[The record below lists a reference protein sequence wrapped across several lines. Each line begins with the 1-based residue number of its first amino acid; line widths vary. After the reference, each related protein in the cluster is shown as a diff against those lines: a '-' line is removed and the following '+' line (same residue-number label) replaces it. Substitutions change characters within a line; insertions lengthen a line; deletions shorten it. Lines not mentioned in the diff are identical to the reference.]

1 MALKPLSEDGQA
13 VIDFWFK
20 ELKPAQWWR
29 ADSRIDQT
37 ITQRFA
43 KLHQAAAR
51 GELLHWRIHA
61 EGSLA
66 EIIVLDQFS
75 RNLYRNSP
83 QAYALDSMAL
93 ALAQQAIASNL
104 QETLPPEKKAF
115 MYMPYMHSES
125 RHIHELAVVLFREPG
140 LGENLSS
147 ALRHKAVI
155 DQFGRYPHRNAILNR
170 PSSPEEID
178 FLKLPG
184 SSF

>member
-1 MALKPLSEDGQA
+1 MALKSLSEDGQA

-51 GELLHWRIHA
+51 GELLDWRIHT

-75 RNLYRNSP
+75 RNLYRDCR

-93 ALAQQAIASNL
+93 ALAQQAIALNM
-104 QETLPPEKKAF
+104 QEALPPEQKAF
-115 MYMPYMHSES
+115 LYMPYMHSES
-125 RHIHELAVVLFREPG
+125 QHIHELAVGLFSEPG
-140 LGENLSS
+140 LEQNLRSE
-147 ALRHKAVI
+147 LRHKAII
-155 DQFGRYPHRNAILNR
+155 DQFGRYPHRNAALDR
-170 PSSPEEID
+170 PSTSEEID
-178 FLKLPG
+178 FLEQAG